1 VNMKKIV
8 FLVSMI
14 LTICAHCL
22 AAGSE
27 VSEIAPD
34 YQTVLGGQNAVVEL
48 TDKRVMAAVA
58 NLKIYDKMN
67 AVILPKGLENYMVIR
82 AGKEKAFLIMPHF
95 LKTRM
100 TVMKA
105 ATRQKEGSLK
115 GELEGRSILV
125 FCNNGDTAV
134 DMLVRNENGI
144 QLVNLILESEGLL
157 ENGRPGPVLI
167 PERRQRFIKDVT
179 AQISHDGEMV
189 SVD

>member
-1 VNMKKIV
+1 MKKIV

-48 TDKRVMAAVA
+48 ADKRVMAAVA

-82 AGKEKAFLIMPHF
+82 AGKAGRAFHF
-95 LKTRM
+95 GILQQR
-100 TVMKA
+100 
-105 ATRQKEGSLK
+105 GY
-115 GELEGRSILV
+115 RS
-125 FCNNGDTAV
+125 GYA
-134 DMLVRNENGI
+134 
-144 QLVNLILESEGLL
+144 
-157 ENGRPGPVLI
+157 GP
-167 PERRQRFIKDVT
+167 Q
-179 AQISHDGEMV
+179 
-189 SVD
+189 